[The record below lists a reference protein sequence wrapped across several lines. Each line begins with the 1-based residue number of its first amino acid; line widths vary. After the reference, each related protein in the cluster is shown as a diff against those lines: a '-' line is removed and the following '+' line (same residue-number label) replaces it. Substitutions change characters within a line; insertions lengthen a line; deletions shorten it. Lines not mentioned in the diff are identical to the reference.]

1 MSRCLVTIEL
11 RNAAVPST
19 KGMVNDD
26 QNDLVWSS
34 KRFATGEMV
43 MDSNALS
50 MLLTGFVGG
59 IVATNAWLAIV
70 PRKK

>member
-1 MSRCLVTIEL
+1 
-11 RNAAVPST
+11 
-19 KGMVNDD
+19 MVNDD
-26 QNDLVWSS
+26 QNVLVWTS
-34 KRFATGEMV
+34 KRFAKGPVV

-70 PRKK
+70 PRRK